1 MMFIIFL
8 KSTKQILSVGQ
19 GTPTESDNKLYLDSD
34 VICNDL
40 SICGWKYIADQRLE
54 TNESVGYL
62 HDADYYAEV
71 TKPITV
77 EELKEQL
84 AATNAILLDIYLGV

>member
-1 MMFIIFL
+1 MFIIFL
-8 KSTKQILSVGQ
+8 TETKQIQSVGQ
-19 GTPTESDNKLYLDSD
+19 GTPTESENKLYLDSD

-54 TNESVGYL
+54 TDENGSYL
-62 HDADYYAEV
+62 HDADYYAEAE
-71 TKPITV
+71 KPVSI